1 MRRLY
6 KILYCLSF
14 ALVMGS
20 YFYKSHEVQEYYYDI
35 FTILA
40 FGTFILGA
48 IFILKNTKARVLKRE
63 LIFQISYI
71 VFLLIMTGVAYFYHY
86 ENPYNDFTAYPY
98 YYKLILIPYIG
109 LNIYTFLLFFRRKD

>member
-14 ALVMGS
+14 ALVMSS
-20 YFYKSHEVQEYYYDI
+20 YFYKSHLLNEYYYDI

-71 VFLLIMTGVAYFYHY
+71 VFLLLMTTMAYFYNKDIMKDY
-86 ENPYNDFTAYPY
+86 MVYPY